1 MKQITSLILFIIL
14 YSCTNSKSTINI
26 DPNYQYDTIIFED
39 SLPKTKSNH
48 ADSNDFL
55 YKNSIEKDSLS
66 RDNYMEIID
75 ACIEKVK
82 KGDTLSPFDISM
94 VIPTTEGEYLMYY
107 SYTDP
112 EKSEDDI
119 VAFYKTY
126 RLFKKYAKENKSNVF
141 SLYIKLSEFVDGEY
155 AESFFDDVPFVIEA
169 NVNEFCGLY
178 PNLSKECQRRLKDMH
193 KKYCK

>member
-1 MKQITSLILFIIL
+1 
-14 YSCTNSKSTINI
+14 
-26 DPNYQYDTIIFED
+26 
-39 SLPKTKSNH
+39 
-48 ADSNDFL
+48 
-55 YKNSIEKDSLS
+55 
-66 RDNYMEIID
+66 MEIID